1 VISCRAETLAT
12 PRLRGAHAVTQAGAG
27 APQSLR
33 GERTLAMNRKY
44 LYSFEGSDGTWVP
57 VGECQTDAM
66 ALALLAKKVGGKYT
80 LLGDGEP
87 AYLMKK
93 SIDGREHARIAIYRA

>member
-1 VISCRAETLAT
+1 
-12 PRLRGAHAVTQAGAG
+12 
-27 APQSLR
+27 
-33 GERTLAMNRKY
+33 MNRKY

-57 VGECQTDAM
+57 VGECKTDAM

-93 SIDGREHARIAIYRA
+93 SIDGQEHARIAIYRA

>member
-1 VISCRAETLAT
+1 
-12 PRLRGAHAVTQAGAG
+12 
-27 APQSLR
+27 
-33 GERTLAMNRKY
+33 MNRKY

-87 AYLMKK
+87 RVPDEKIDRRSGACPNSYL
-93 SIDGREHARIAIYRA
+93 